1 MKENGV
7 ELPRSERR
15 GAAVDGVV
23 PGSSAQLPR
32 FLDRR

>member
-7 ELPRSERR
+7 ELQRSERR
-15 GAAVDGVV
+15 GAAADGAV
-23 PGSSAQLPR
+23 PGSSAQLPG